1 MSEQI
6 ENLCATSAETLVT
19 IATVP
24 VRVRAHDLAVLQRSA
39 AGEDVDLM
47 QLAAAHEA
55 IGCRMIKVAKMLHER
70 AIQGSHKTD
79 ECPENPWSSRNV

>member
-6 ENLCATSAETLVT
+6 ENLCALSAETLVT

-55 IGCRMIKVAKMLHER
+55 IGCRMIKVAKHER

-79 ECPENPWSSRNV
+79 KCPENPWSSRNV